1 MAEQRAAFEAS
12 FGRLGTG
19 ASQVRIGPKS
29 IALEE
34 VMHRLGLG
42 FQGNRVIDA
51 PELGEGHHA
60 IRYFDG
66 EDRRIVCY
74 EFADDFSYLAEHR
87 VHIAEWLGDEY
98 FNTEWDV
105 SCAMDFL

>member
-1 MAEQRAAFEAS
+1 MAGQRAAFEVRY
-12 FGRLGTG
+12 GGLGTG
-19 ASQVRIGPKS
+19 SSQVRIGGES
-29 IALEE
+29 LELE
-34 VMHRLGLG
+34 RVLHRLGLA

-51 PELGEGHHA
+51 PELGDGRYA

-74 EFADDFSYLAEHR
+74 EFAADFSYLAEHR

-98 FNTEWDV
+98 FNTEWNV
-105 SCAMDFL
+105 NCAMDL